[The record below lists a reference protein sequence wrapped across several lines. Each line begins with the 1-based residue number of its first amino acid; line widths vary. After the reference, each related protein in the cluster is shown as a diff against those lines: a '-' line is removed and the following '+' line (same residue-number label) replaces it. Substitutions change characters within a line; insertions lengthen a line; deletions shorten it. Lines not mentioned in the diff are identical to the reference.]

1 MLQLKNFERSYGDIT
16 VLKIDHLVIQPGCYW
31 VQGANGSGKSTLLK
45 AIAGILYFNGEIL
58 LNNISVKKQTV
69 AYRNLVNFS
78 EAEPVFPEFL
88 TGREMLKVFASAK
101 GSPKGQEDYYIE
113 SMKMNPYIH
122 QPIRSYSSGMLKKLS
137 ILLAFVGN
145 PQIILLDEPLMTVDE
160 ASLKILYQ
168 WIGNKCQHGTS
179 FLLSSHQPFDHNE
192 LKNTKVMIVESQQLR
207 LID

>member
-1 MLQLKNFERSYGDIT
+1 MLQLKNFVKSYGSVP
-16 VLKIDHLVIQPGCYW
+16 VLEVEDLVIQPGCYS
-31 VQGANGSGKSTLLK
+31 VQGVNGSGKSTLLK

-69 AYRNLVNFS
+69 AYRKLVNFS

-88 TGREMLKVFASAK
+88 TGWEMLKVFASAK
-101 GSPKGQEDYYIE
+101 GSLKGQEDYYIE

-137 ILLAFVGN
+137 ILLAFIGN
-145 PQIILLDEPLMTVDE
+145 PKVILLDEPLITIDE

-168 WIGNKCQHGTS
+168 WIGNKCQDGTS
-179 FLLSSHQPFDHNE
+179 FLLSSHQPFGHDE
-192 LKNTKVMIVESQQLR
+192 LKNTKLMIVESQQLK
-207 LID
+207 LMD